1 MKSLGV
7 LVGKVLSLVLGV
19 AVGLATAFMLLFPM
33 IDLFMCDTV
42 WEQGCE
48 PHHELR
54 LLGSLA
60 ASGLSGLFAGWGAAD
75 LFNRLVTKLL
85 RQ

>member
-7 LVGKVLSLVLGV
+7 LVGKVVGVVLGV
-19 AVGLATAFMLLFPM
+19 AVGIVTAFMLLSPM
-33 IDLFMCDTV
+33 FDVFMCDTV
-42 WEQGCE
+42 WEQGCN

-54 LLGSLA
+54 LFGSLA

-75 LFNRLVTKLL
+75 LFNRLVTKLQ